1 MVQGYAFQELHHNE
15 RLACILGDFVDGAN
29 VGMVQRGRSSRFT
42 AEAFQGLRIFRDVPR
57 QELQRDKAAEFEV
70 FSLVDHTHPAATEF
84 LDDAV
89 VRDGLADHLARILRA
104 RKDQV
109 NESRGDGENLGLLA

>member
-1 MVQGYAFQELHHNE
+1 
-15 RLACILGDFVDGAN
+15 
-29 VGMVQRGRSSRFT
+29 MVQRRRSSRFT
-42 AEAFQGLRIFRDVPR
+42 AEAFQGLRIFRHVLR
-57 QELQRDKAAEFEV
+57 QELQRDKAAKFDV
-70 FSLVDHTHPAATEF
+70 LGLVDHTHPAAAEL

-89 VRDGLADHLARILRA
+89 VRDGLADHLRANLTA